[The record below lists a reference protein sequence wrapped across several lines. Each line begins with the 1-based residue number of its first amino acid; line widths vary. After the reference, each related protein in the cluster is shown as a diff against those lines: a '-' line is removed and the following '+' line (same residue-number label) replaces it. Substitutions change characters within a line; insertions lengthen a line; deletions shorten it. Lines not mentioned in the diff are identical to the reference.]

1 MRSNMED
8 AMAKGQMRRNRE
20 QKKPKKQKAEIVP
33 PTSVFSTPP
42 PGMKAVQYAK
52 RQK

>member
-1 MRSNMED
+1 
-8 AMAKGQMRRNRE
+8 MAKGQMRSNRE
-20 QKKPKKQKAEIVP
+20 PKKPKKQKLKTAP
-33 PTSVFSTPP
+33 ATSAFSIPP